1 MGRAWLSESVRLT
14 PSDFWLLL
22 KKRHGGDGARARFQ
36 ELVRRI
42 ATDEARAR
50 GMAAFSPGA
59 PDDGIDCLVYGNKD
73 AKIVWQAKYIFDGNS
88 LVAKCKESILSLA
101 KSKPSNLTTWILAA
115 PMGVTGP
122 TKRKIEKLV
131 GLHLGSK
138 VQPQFVGAA
147 EMLDGVLNLGT
158 TTCREHFGSET
169 FPLLRGYGLHV
180 ASAAVLVSLLAI
192 SLLGPS
198 WPIASDLLVL
208 PRDFDPPDLRRIA
221 LTQPATEKNFA
232 LADKLKELESL
243 GYSPL
248 TAGTAKLASLM
259 GEHWAI
265 AIEESLP
272 AILEY
277 KSSPSGQQCATFQRG
292 LERLRDTNWFARRLA
307 LLIVGVEDLG
317 RRVSKYGL
325 TCQAIS
331 TGDLRTLAAMSLIAE
346 HDRQR
351 CVNSPYRG
359 VECSGR
365 SAADLLGT
373 SNWEVIMSLLDS
385 PTALSM
391 HHEMGTIRFGAC
403 DFTQRHIRLGAEGD
417 DLELDTTFEL
427 QGNTPPLFA
436 CDLVS
441 WSQKPREQGTPPPRT
456 FGLMLTPGDKL
467 VAYRFDNGR
476 IAGVTVG
483 DGTRGEHTLKILFG
497 PQAGEISLRNGA
509 VAPME
514 TLPVVPDLK
523 CEGGVFLAPNLFPDS
538 SGYGDDAALFALAEC
553 TSPASAW
560 SPGEQ
565 APVFCPTN
573 MPAMSAAGMDLW
585 DGTEDVA
592 GEIEVTHPDAGRT
605 MLPAE
610 GQLIELEGGGRLE
623 IRKRF
628 GGVPTE
634 GVLSFL
640 ARADNDCR
648 IFAAGYAAD
657 EALQVSTATTR
668 YSIHTP
674 AFGSVVLTAECAGR
688 RPIELSMMQWEL
700 GRRTASPVLQPGP
713 IPRRCRKRQIA
724 NTELLAPTED
734 WPALIPSMH

>member
-1 MGRAWLSESVRLT
+1 
-14 PSDFWLLL
+14 
-22 KKRHGGDGARARFQ
+22 
-36 ELVRRI
+36 
-42 ATDEARAR
+42 
-50 GMAAFSPGA
+50 
-59 PDDGIDCLVYGNKD
+59 
-73 AKIVWQAKYIFDGNS
+73 
-88 LVAKCKESILSLA
+88 
-101 KSKPSNLTTWILAA
+101 
-115 PMGVTGP
+115 
-122 TKRKIEKLV
+122 
-131 GLHLGSK
+131 
-138 VQPQFVGAA
+138 
-147 EMLDGVLNLGT
+147 MLDGVLNLGT
-158 TTCREHFGSET
+158 TTCREHFGREA
-169 FPLLRGYGLHV
+169 FPILRGYGLHV
-180 ASAAVLVSLLAI
+180 ASTAALVALSAILLF
-192 SLLGPS
+192 GNS
-198 WPIASDLLVL
+198 WSIASDLLVL

-221 LTQPATEKNFA
+221 LTQPVTGKHFA

-243 GYSPL
+243 SYSPL
-248 TAGTAKLASLM
+248 TAGAAKLTSLM
-259 GEHWAI
+259 GEPWAK

-272 AILEY
+272 AIIEY
-277 KSSPSGQQCATFQRG
+277 RSSPSGQQCATFQRG

-307 LLIVGVEDLG
+307 LLIVGAEDLG
-317 RRVSKYGL
+317 VGVSKYGL

-351 CVNSPYRG
+351 CVNSPYGG

-365 SAADLLGT
+365 SAAEILGT
-373 SNWEVIMSLLDS
+373 SNWEVVMSLLGS

-391 HHEMGTIRFGAC
+391 RHEMGTMRFGAC
-403 DFTQRHIRLGAEGD
+403 DFVQRHIRLGAKGD

-456 FGLMLTPGDKL
+456 MGLMLTPGGKL
-467 VAYRFDNGR
+467 VAYRFDDGR

-483 DGTRGEHTLKILFG
+483 EGTRGEHTLEILFG
-497 PQAGEISLRNGA
+497 PQAAEISLRNGA

-514 TLPVVPDLK
+514 ILPVVPDSK
-523 CEGGVFLAPNLFPDS
+523 CEDGVFLAPNLFPDS
-538 SGYGDDAALFALAEC
+538 SGYGDDAALFALSEC

-560 SPGEQ
+560 SPGEES
-565 APVFCPTN
+565 PVFCSTD

-592 GEIEVTHPDAGRT
+592 DEIEVRHPDAGRT

-610 GQLIELEGGGRLE
+610 GQLIALEGGGRLE
-623 IRKRF
+623 IRKRL
-628 GGVPTE
+628 GGIPAK

-640 ARADNDCR
+640 ARTDNDCR
-648 IFAAGYAAD
+648 VLFAGDAAED
-657 EALQVSTATTR
+657 ALQVSTTRTR

-674 AFGSVVLTAECAGR
+674 PSGSVVITAECSGP

-700 GRRTASPVLQPGP
+700 GRRTASPILQPGP

-724 NTELLAPTED
+724 NVALLAPTED